1 MFNFVQKRFKVL
13 RIWKIGVQSV
23 TGFEEQYRARTQKSF
38 NMFQEASKYLPG
50 GVAGN
55 GKFIEPYPI
64 YVRNARGARLWDIDG
79 YEYTDLLMGAGVH
92 ILGHSPKVVLDAV
105 KRQM

>member
-1 MFNFVQKRFKVL
+1 M
-13 RIWKIGVQSV
+13 

-38 NMFQEASKYLPG
+38 NMFQEACKSLPG

-55 GKFIEPYPI
+55 GKFMEPYPI
-64 YVRNARGARLWDIDG
+64 YVSKARDARLWDIDG

-92 ILGHSPKVVLDAV
+92 
-105 KRQM
+105 